1 MTFRSTLFL
10 NAIHE
15 VPGTESTANDNDD
28 DVRDDDDEAT
38 SGGSSSASS
47 SPPKFEAQ

>member
-28 DVRDDDDEAT
+28 DVRDDEVT

-47 SPPKFEAQ
+47 SPPKFETQ